1 MNGAEVS
8 ILKQTN
14 KISLSRFLQ
23 CRHGGALETEISL
36 EILSDLTNQTLERE
50 FADEEF
56 SALLVL
62 ADLTE
67 SDGSRPET
75 VRFLHSAGG
84 RSRFASG
91 FCSELLPWRFA
102 SGGFASGLLGTCHC

>member
-8 ILKQTN
+8 ILKETDEV
-14 KISLSRFLQ
+14 SLGRFLQ

-36 EILSDLTNQTLERE
+36 EILSDLTDKTLEGE

-56 SALLVL
+56 SALLVFT
-62 ADLTE
+62 DLTE

-91 FCSELLPWRFA
+91 FGGKLLPWSFA
-102 SGGFASGLLGTCHC
+102 SGGFPSGLLGTCH